1 MNAVAVGIDV
11 PGVARAETPQDADV
25 VVLPAD
31 DRRVLELLAEGRL
44 LVALGESPP
53 GLDAGIDL
61 LIAESPDDAAR
72 LVSAIRRDPEAFRRV
87 RAMGQLTAQ
96 RVR

>member
-11 PGVARAETPQDADV
+11 PGVERAETPRDAEV